1 MFKLHGCDLFFFLQK
16 GKPKL
21 DQILRGKHYLTHT
34 NMPNA
39 TSFDDDDNDDW
50 SCMPMR
56 LLPDKKC
63 LLEL

>member
-39 TSFDDDDNDDW
+39 TSFDDDDNDD
-50 SCMPMR
+50 
-56 LLPDKKC
+56 
-63 LLEL
+63 